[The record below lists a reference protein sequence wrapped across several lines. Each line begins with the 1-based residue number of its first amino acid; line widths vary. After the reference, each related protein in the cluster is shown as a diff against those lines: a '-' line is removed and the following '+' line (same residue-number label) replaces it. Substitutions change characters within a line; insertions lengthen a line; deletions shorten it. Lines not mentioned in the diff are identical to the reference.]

1 MFKLILAG
9 LLALPALLLAVVT
22 APIMALLAAPSLFL
36 LLFRKPNDNNSK
48 GIPDH
53 VVITGGS
60 SGIGLCVAK
69 ECVKRGI
76 PKVTLLARNPTKLK
90 QAQVELEQILQEQV
104 ASKASTTTPST
115 TTTLNTIS
123 VSVSDWNAISKVAEQ
138 LMVTTPGDHTILF
151 HCAGIS
157 CTTYYQE
164 IDAPTKYLELI
175 QTNQLG
181 VMYTTRAFLKYMER
195 GLIVMTSSAAGQVG
209 CFGYTGYSPT
219 KFALRGFAEALHQE
233 LVTRPVNVQL
243 VFPADTDTPGYR
255 EELQMMPAETKA
267 LNDAAGLATP
277 EE

>member
-9 LLALPALLLAVVT
+9 VLALPALLLAVVT
-22 APIMALLAAPSLFL
+22 APLMALLAAPSLFL
-36 LLFRKPNDNNSK
+36 LLFRKESSNSK
-48 GIPDH
+48 AIPDH

-60 SGIGLCVAK
+60 SGIGLCLAK
-69 ECVKRGI
+69 ECVQRGI

-90 QAQVELEQILQEQV
+90 QAQDELEQLV
-104 ASKASTTTPST
+104 LASGQSST
-115 TTTLNTIS
+115 TTTTSTTLQAIS
-123 VSVSDWNAISKVAEQ
+123 VSVSDMDAISKVAQ
-138 LMVTTPGDHTILF
+138 QIVTPGDTTVLF
-151 HCAGIS
+151 HCAGVS
-157 CTTYYQE
+157 YTTYYQE
-164 IDAPTKYLELI
+164 IDAGSKYLELI

-181 VMYTTRAFLKYMER
+181 VMYTTRAFLKYMEH

-219 KFALRGFAEALHQE
+219 KFALRGFAESLHQE
-233 LVTRPVNVQL
+233 LVTSDVNVQL

-255 EELQMMPAETKA
+255 EEVQMMPAETKA

>member
-1 MFKLILAG
+1 MFQLVLAG
-9 LLALPALLLAVVT
+9 LLALPALLLAVLT
-22 APIMALLAAPSLFL
+22 APLMALLAAPSLFL
-36 LLFRKPNDNNSK
+36 LLFRKEINGK
-48 GIPDH
+48 AKAIPDH

-69 ECVKRGI
+69 ECVQRGI
-76 PKVTLLARNPTKLK
+76 SKVTLLARNPAKLK
-90 QAQVELEQILQEQV
+90 QAQDELEALVAATSTSQTKLQ
-104 ASKASTTTPST
+104 
-115 TTTLNTIS
+115 TIS
-123 VSVSDWNAISKVAEQ
+123 VSVSDMDAISKVAQ
-138 LMVTTPGDHTILF
+138 QIVTPAESTILF

-157 CTTYYQE
+157 YTTYYQE
-164 IDAPTKYLELI
+164 IDPGSKYMELI

-181 VMYTTRAFLKYMER
+181 VMYTTRAFLKYMEQ

-233 LVTRPVNVQL
+233 LVTSDVNVQL

-255 EELQMMPAETKA
+255 EEVKMMPAETKA
-267 LNDAAGLATP
+267 LNDAAGLTTP

>member
-9 LLALPALLLAVVT
+9 ILALPALLLAVLT

-36 LLFRKPNDNNSK
+36 LLFRKENGKNGKS
-48 GIPDH
+48 IPDH

-90 QAQVELEQILQEQV
+90 QAQVELEQVAKDCSTTSILQV
-104 ASKASTTTPST
+104 
-115 TTTLNTIS
+115 IS
-123 VSVSDWNAISKVAEQ
+123 VSVSDMKEISQVAQ
-138 LMVTTPGDHTILF
+138 QIVTPSDHTILF
-151 HCAGIS
+151 HCAGVS
-157 CTTYYQE
+157 HTTYYQD
-164 IDAPTKYLELI
+164 IDASTKYMELI

-181 VMYTTRAFLKYMER
+181 VMYTTRAFLQYMDS

-209 CFGYTGYSPT
+209 VFGYTAYAPT

-233 LVTRPVNVQL
+233 LVTSQVNVQL
-243 VFPADTDTPGYR
+243 VFPADTDTPGYQQ
-255 EELQMMPAETKA
+255 EKLMMPAETKA